1 MAGVGAILMV
11 STPAR
16 RSGPTPGLLWRRG
29 GRYHARRDSAARPSS
44 PDRRAPR
51 SGPAPPRVVTG
62 AADGLVPGR
71 VTTLAPGLR
80 RIVAPNPGPLT
91 GPGTNAYLFGSRRV
105 AIVDP
110 GPASAAH
117 AATILAAIGDAE
129 LVAIAVTHTH
139 ADHSSGVAALA
150 AMRPAPVLGRIPRH
164 SAFHDPS
171 FHATHLVEDGD
182 VLDTDAGAVVA
193 VTTPGHASNHV
204 CWHAP
209 AQRLLCTGDHILG
222 TTSPVILPPDGD
234 MDEYLDALARLR
246 ALPLDWLLPG
256 HGPVLAAPVEV
267 IDALVRHRL
276 EREARVVAALARAP
290 GSIPA
295 DLVPL
300 AYPDVAPS
308 LYPWARRTLE
318 AHLIRLERA
327 GDARR
332 DGERWSPA

>member
-1 MAGVGAILMV
+1 
-11 STPAR
+11 
-16 RSGPTPGLLWRRG
+16 
-29 GRYHARRDSAARPSS
+29 
-44 PDRRAPR
+44 
-51 SGPAPPRVVTG
+51 VVTG
-62 AADGLVPGR
+62 ATDRLVPGR
-71 VTTLAPGLR
+71 VTTLAPGVR

-91 GPGTNAYLFGSRRV
+91 GPGTNTYLFGAGRIAV
-105 AIVDP
+105 IDP

-117 AATILAAIGDAE
+117 TAAILAALGDAE

-150 AMRPAPVLGRIPRH
+150 AARPAPVLGRTPRH
-164 SAFHDPS
+164 AAFHDPS
-171 FHATHLVEDGD
+171 FRATLVVEDGEI
-182 VLDTDAGAVVA
+182 LATDSVALVA
-193 VTTPGHASNHV
+193 VTTPGHASNHI

-209 AQRLLCTGDHILG
+209 ALRLLCTGDHILG

-246 ALPLDWLLPG
+246 ALPLDQLLPG
-256 HGPVLAAPVEV
+256 HGPPLDAPLEV

-276 EREARVVAALARAP
+276 EREARVVLALASAP
-290 GSIPA
+290 ASVLA
-295 DLVPL
+295 TLVPL

-327 GDARR
+327 GRARR
-332 DGERWSPA
+332 DGDRWSPA